1 MRALGRY
8 MAGFK
13 RGGSRLF
20 YCFYGGGKKYVVFR
34 VNSFR
39 KAFKFLLGGTI
50 FKKCKGFS

>member
-20 YCFYGGGKKYVVFR
+20 YCFYGEERGKKFLK
-34 VNSFR
+34 NS
-39 KAFKFLLGGTI
+39 
-50 FKKCKGFS
+50 